1 MATWPRSIASRATCD
16 TQSAELLRAAVQAHL
31 PEADD
36 EAVAFVTALAGLL
49 ASIAYADREYS
60 AAEQA
65 HVRDALSRVPDL
77 TDDGAHAVCEVLVEH
92 IRDLASVNPQAF
104 SRELRDN
111 YDVELRREVLD
122 CLVDLGATDGEL
134 SLAETNLLR
143 RTTSALGL
151 EPNDYVVSQQRHRD
165 KLSHNH

>member
-1 MATWPRSIASRATCD
+1 VFFGNLFKDSAHKSPARVT
-16 TQSAELLRAAVQAHL
+16 SAELLRAAVHAHL

-77 TDDGAHAVCEVLVEH
+77 TEIGAQAVCDVLVEH

-104 SRELRDN
+104 SRDLRED
-111 YDVELRREVLD
+111 YDVELRPQALD
-122 CLVDLGATDGEL
+122 CLCHLDATDGDQL
-134 SLAETNLLR
+134 LA
-143 RTTSALGL
+143 
-151 EPNDYVVSQQRHRD
+151 
-165 KLSHNH
+165 